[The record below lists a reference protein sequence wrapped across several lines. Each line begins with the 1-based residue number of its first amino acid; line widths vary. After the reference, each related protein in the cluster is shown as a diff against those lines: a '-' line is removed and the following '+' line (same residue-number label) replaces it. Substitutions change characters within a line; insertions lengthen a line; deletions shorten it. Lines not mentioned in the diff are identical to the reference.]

1 LSVPRPRE
9 GLCGGAK
16 IFGAALLQPASA
28 QCLRL
33 SERFFSF
40 TDVLKSSGHLQNIED
55 LEKISGYFRT
65 TPRPVHSV
73 NAQTG
78 MLQTDGRTNERQRNV
93 ESHAKDATAQQSKQQ
108 VLRHIADR
116 SKYIKPQPIQPARP
130 PRGDSVPDPSP
141 HPSVYIRYIRQR
153 MRIPAANAYHKRL
166 TVPIFAPYFADL
178 TDLYWALSQRR
189 RR

>member
-1 LSVPRPRE
+1 LAVPRPRE

-78 MLQTDGRTNERQRNV
+78 MLQTDGRTNGN
-93 ESHAKDATAQQSKQQ
+93 AMWKATRRMQPHSR
-108 VLRHIADR
+108 VNSRCFVISADR
-116 SKYIKPQPIQPARP
+116 SKYIKPQPLFGKTCATTQKNVKSHVFL
-130 PRGDSVPDPSP
+130 DFEKNVK
-141 HPSVYIRYIRQR
+141 
-153 MRIPAANAYHKRL
+153 KR
-166 TVPIFAPYFADL
+166 
-178 TDLYWALSQRR
+178 
-189 RR
+189 